1 MIKNVGLVLLISWG
15 SLIVFAQIERV
26 ILYFIL

>member
-15 SLIVFAQIERV
+15 CLVVFAQIERV